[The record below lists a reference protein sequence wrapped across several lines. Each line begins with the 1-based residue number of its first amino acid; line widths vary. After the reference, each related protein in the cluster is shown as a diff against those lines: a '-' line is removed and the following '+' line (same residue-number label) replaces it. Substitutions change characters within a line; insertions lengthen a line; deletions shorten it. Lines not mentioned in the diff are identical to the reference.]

1 VIPTLSACRG
11 HGRRLPDHLGP
22 LRGDRRLG
30 RPSQRRPRHLCAISP
45 DADRSAITSSIHEM
59 VAAVQEYVPGYP
71 LRAEPQF
78 DDPQRGWD
86 GPDGH
91 RPT

>member
-1 VIPTLSACRG
+1 
-11 HGRRLPDHLGP
+11 
-22 LRGDRRLG
+22 
-30 RPSQRRPRHLCAISP
+30 
-45 DADRSAITSSIHEM
+45 M
-59 VAAVQEYVPGYP
+59 VATVQEYVPGYP

-78 DDPQRGWD
+78 DDPQPGWD